1 MLKIRFSSETHF
13 SSKVPTEGMSHC
25 PAGIFIAA
33 TRKLREE
40 RCNLHPLLG
49 GKGLIALPKFVQ

>member
-1 MLKIRFSSETHF
+1 
-13 SSKVPTEGMSHC
+13 MSRC
-25 PAGIFIAA
+25 PAGAFIAA

-49 GKGLIALPKFVQ
+49 GKGLIALPKLVQ